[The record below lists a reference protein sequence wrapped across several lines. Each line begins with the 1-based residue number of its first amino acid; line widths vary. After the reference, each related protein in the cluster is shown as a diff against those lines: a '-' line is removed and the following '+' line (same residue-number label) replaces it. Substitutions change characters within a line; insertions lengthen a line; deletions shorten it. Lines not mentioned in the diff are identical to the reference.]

1 MAGVVHRPL
10 VQRHEYFAFRSGI
23 AFEQRRNIEVVSIRS
38 IQLQDPVFQSPCPRG
53 TVRPFE
59 RAPFGPLR
67 LSTFGYEHVGPPEQ
81 VIVSRF
87 LSVSFIA
94 ALPETEKNAVAAQL
108 RELVASH
115 PALKGKE
122 QVALPYR
129 TEAYLAE
136 AR

>member
-1 MAGVVHRPL
+1 M
-10 VQRHEYFAFRSGI
+10 
-23 AFEQRRNIEVVSIRS
+23 
-38 IQLQDPVFQSPCPRG
+38 
-53 TVRPFE
+53 
-59 RAPFGPLR
+59 
-67 LSTFGYEHVGPPEQ
+67 STFAYEHVGPPER

-115 PALKGKE
+115 PALKGRE